1 MTYQLFVALNCF
13 LILSPSFLQTGLQL
27 SELIVE
33 KAVSWNDERVFWYWM
48 LSVIMNNVICFLLI
62 VFGIVSL

>member
-1 MTYQLFVALNCF
+1 VALNCF
-13 LILSPSFLQTGLQL
+13 LILSPFLQTGLQL

-33 KAVSWNDERVFWYWM
+33 KAVSWNDERVFWYWT

-62 VFGIVSL
+62 AFGIVSL

>member
-1 MTYQLFVALNCF
+1 MALNCF
-13 LILSPSFLQTGLQL
+13 LILFPSFLQTGLQL

-33 KAVSWNDERVFWYWM
+33 KAVSSNDERVFWYWT

-62 VFGIVSL
+62 VFGIASL